1 MWKHLYHFFVPH
13 HGNNHRAKALHHDA
27 LLVYLLLFALLNFG
41 IKSFSRSFP
50 DVLGYA
56 TDIRVDALLSET
68 NRERVA
74 AGLQP
79 LSLNAQLSEAAA
91 KKANDMFSNNYWA
104 HTSPQGKTP
113 WEFIISSGYRY
124 LLAGENLAKNFS
136 TSTGVVN
143 AWMAS
148 PTHRENIIKP
158 GYRDVGFAI
167 VNGVLLGEETTLV
180 VQEFGATERLADA
193 APKKEI
199 QPIPTVAP
207 VVEVANVPVV
217 DAVEV
222 PKEAAPSVAGSYIP
236 GAVHQSVIKLPAI
249 NVQSMSRDIA
259 ILFAGAMMV
268 ILCLD
273 FYIVSKNHL
282 PRATGHNIAH
292 MVFFGILLIA
302 ILTLKRGMTV

>member
-1 MWKHLYHFFVPH
+1 MWKHLHHFFIPH
-13 HGNNHRAKALHHDA
+13 HANNHRAKALHHDS
-27 LLVYLLLFALLNFG
+27 LLVYLLVFALLNFG
-41 IKSFSRSFP
+41 LKSFSRSFP

-68 NRERVA
+68 NRERTA

-79 LSLNAQLSEAAA
+79 LVLNGQLSDAAA
-91 KKANDMFSNNYWA
+91 KKASDMFAHNYWA

-113 WEFIISSGYRY
+113 WEFIVGSGYRY

-193 APKKEI
+193 APKPVMT
-199 QPIPTVAP
+199 PIPTAVPVAQ
-207 VVEVANVPVV
+207 EVAAPAVKPV
-217 DAVEV
+217 EL
-222 PKEAAPSVAGSYIP
+222 PNEEAPSVAGSSVP
-236 GAVHQSVIKLPAI
+236 STPNQSVIKMPTI
-249 NVQSMSRDIA
+249 NVLHLSRDIA

-268 ILCLD
+268 ILGLD
-273 FYIVSKNHL
+273 FYIVSKNRI
-282 PRATGHNIAH
+282 PRVTGHNIAH
-292 MVFFGILLIA
+292 VLFFGILLIA
-302 ILTLKRGMTV
+302 ILTLKQGLTV